1 MSSVVTPANLKS
13 IEEREIEILRAAVD
27 KLESRAGKKVAQA
40 PEVQKIINQ
49 LERFLQEKKLV
60 CYGGTAINAMLPEKY
75 RFYNND
81 IEVPDYDFYSPDALE
96 HAQELADI
104 FFKMGYNEV
113 EAKSGSHPGTFKVFV
128 NFMPIADITY
138 MDRTL
143 FDVLAS
149 QSYIK
154 NGIRYAPTNFLR
166 MAMYL
171 ELSRPEGD
179 VSRWEKVLKRLTL
192 LNKAYP
198 MQLGNCSKMELQR
211 PIDADELDS
220 SAVSAVSADADADSE
235 PRDRKQLLAE
245 KLKLHRKRT
254 QDKIYELTQN
264 VLMNSDIVFIGG
276 FADILYTKYLPKNEQ
291 RKLTKNPEFDV
302 LSNKPYELAKLI
314 KLTLNTNGIHGVT
327 VEKMPAIGEIILD
340 HYKVAVGKN
349 IIVLIYKPTACHS
362 YNAVKLNGT
371 LVKVASIDTLLMY
384 YLVFSYAKR
393 YYYNR
398 DRLLCL
404 ASILFYIQ
412 NKNRLSQSG
421 LLKRFGTSCYGK
433 QETLETLRREK
444 AIKFDEL
451 KNDKLNPEYQRLF
464 LRYVP
469 FERVK
474 TRVRKIRKE
483 RSAHRRK
490 RLSMHNRLLEST
502 TKAVATDTHASA
514 SALLTPST
522 PSPIPAQRSKTRRRA
537 SKSKTTKTSKTSKSK
552 SNQ

>member
-1 MSSVVTPANLKS
+1 MSVTPTRLKN
-13 IEEREIEILRAAVD
+13 IEEREVEILREAVD

-49 LERFLQEKKLV
+49 LERFLEEKKLV

-81 IEVPDYDFYSPDALE
+81 IEVPDYDFYSPDAME
-96 HAQELADI
+96 HSKELADI

-113 EAKSGSHPGTFKVFV
+113 EAKSGAHPGTFKVFV

-143 FDVLAS
+143 FDVLAA

-192 LNKAYP
+192 LNKVYP

-211 PIDADELDS
+211 PIDSDEDI
-220 SAVSAVSADADADSE
+220 AAAAAAEAAAEAKAAAAAAE
-235 PRDRKQLLAE
+235 PHEREKLLAE
-245 KLKLHRKRT
+245 KLKLHRKQT

-264 VLMNSDIVFIGG
+264 VLMNSDVVFIGG

-291 RKLTKNPEFDV
+291 RNLTKNPEFDV
-302 LSNKPYELAKLI
+302 LSNKPYELANLI

-362 YNAVKLNGT
+362 YNAVKLNGK
-371 LVKVASIDTLLMY
+371 LVKVASIDTMLMY

-451 KNDKLNPEYQRLF
+451 KNDKMNPEYQRLF

-474 TRVRKIRKE
+474 TRVRKIRKRHSE
-483 RSAHRRK
+483 HRRK
-490 RLSMHNRLLEST
+490 KMSLQNRLLASNVT
-502 TKAVATDTHASA
+502 RATASVAAADTIP
-514 SALLTPST
+514 LTL
-522 PSPIPAQRSKTRRRA
+522 KTRRA
-537 SKSKTTKTSKTSKSK
+537 SFESKTSKISK
-552 SNQ
+552 TSIPSKKAKTTYQ

>member
-1 MSSVVTPANLKS
+1 MSTPATVTPDRLKS

-27 KLESRAGKKVAQA
+27 KLESRAGKKVAQG
-40 PEVQKIINQ
+40 PEVQKIISR

-96 HAQELADI
+96 HAKELADI

-113 EAKSGSHPGTFKVFV
+113 EAKSGAHPGTFKVFV
-128 NFMPIADITY
+128 NFIPIADITY
-138 MDRTL
+138 MDRAL
-143 FDVLAS
+143 FDVLSA

-192 LNKAYP
+192 LNKVYP
-198 MQLGNCSKMELQR
+198 MELGSCSKMELQR
-211 PIDADELDS
+211 PIDDDDGVDS
-220 SAVSAVSADADADSE
+220 VASEARSNASSE
-235 PRDRKQLLAE
+235 PASKKRQKLLEE
-245 KLKLHRKRT
+245 KLKMQRKQT
-254 QDKIYELTQN
+254 HDKIYELTQN

-291 RKLTKNPEFDV
+291 RKLTKNPEFDIM
-302 LSNKPYELAKLI
+302 SNKPYELAKLI

-327 VEKMPAIGEIILD
+327 VEKMQPIGEIVLD
-340 HYKVAVGKN
+340 HYKVAVGNN
-349 IIVLIYKPTACHS
+349 IIVLLYKPTACHS
-362 YNAVKLNGT
+362 YNAVKLNGK
-371 LVKVASIDTLLMY
+371 LIKVASIDTMLMF

-398 DRLLCL
+398 ERLLCL

-412 NKNRLSQSG
+412 SKNRLSQTG
-421 LLKRFGTSCYGK
+421 LLKRFGSSCYGR
-433 QETLETLRREK
+433 QETLETMRREK
-444 AIKFDEL
+444 AIKFEEL
-451 KNDKLNPEYQRLF
+451 KNDKQNPEYERLF
-464 LRYVP
+464 LRHVP
-469 FERVK
+469 IERVK
-474 TRVRKIRKE
+474 TRVKNLRKKQ
-483 RSAHRRK
+483 SHHRRK
-490 RLSMHNRLLEST
+490 KLSMENRLLESVGVT
-502 TKAVATDTHASA
+502 NRVVDAEVVSPSATKTRRA
-514 SALLTPST
+514 PST
-522 PSPIPAQRSKTRRRA
+522 PN
-537 SKSKTTKTSKTSKSK
+537 SKSK
-552 SNQ
+552 SKSRRVSKSKSKSKSSYQ